1 MRMSV
6 LHQLAQGVGGE
17 TLGRHIISYSPPP
30 FHSSLPSLP
39 DVAASAGGSGGSR
52 GGVGMWPLVP
62 VAVVAAG
69 GAWAYWAQTNS
80 PREWEG
86 GRRKGIVPFLKP
98 QIQRESRACR
108 RGSEHGTAAVL
119 GVWHGIRG
127 SWVIPGPAH
136 LYMAAPSP
144 LPLSPSPLP
153 FPSPL
158 PLSPSPLPFPSPLPL
173 SPSPLPFPS
182 PLPLSPSPLP
192 FPSPLPL
199 SPSPL
204 PFPSPLP
211 LSPSPLTT
219 CMHTSSLPTP
229 SAPFPF
235 CRPPDVAVSMA
246 QQQYLVYGMDY
257 EGHGCS
263 QGLHAYIPRFDTII
277 DDVVEFTDAL
287 RGGCKWVEVGAVQ
300 LGRCSQGLHAYIPRF
315 DTIIDDVV
323 EFTDALRASPALSS
337 LPVFLYGESM
347 GGAVAIKT
355 HWRRPD
361 AFRGAVLLSPM
372 CKIAEELM
380 PPPMVVSAFLAL
392 SGVIPKIAEELMPPP
407 MVVSAFLALNSVIP
421 KVKMVPGKDIS
432 DIGMRDLANRKRA
445 KDNPMSIRGPARVGT
460 AVSLLRTTQ
469 EIGPRMKELSLPCFI
484 LHGSADVVTDPALSK
499 ELHAAA
505 SSTDKTL
512 KIYEGSW
519 HGLTTP
525 GWHPTLSL
533 PFFILHGS
541 ADVVTNPALSKE
553 LHAAA
558 SSTDKTLKIYEGSWH
573 GLTTPGWHPTLSLP
587 CFILHG
593 SADVVTDPALSK
605 ELHAAASSTDK
616 TLKIY
621 EGSWHGLTSGEP
633 DDVIEKVIADIVA
646 WIAARSSAAT
656 VDLNAVNEKLLE
668 PPFKGDKGK
677 EVEV

>member
-1 MRMSV
+1 
-6 LHQLAQGVGGE
+6 
-17 TLGRHIISYSPPP
+17 
-30 FHSSLPSLP
+30 
-39 DVAASAGGSGGSR
+39 
-52 GGVGMWPLVP
+52 MWPLVP
-62 VAVVAAG
+62 VALVAAG
-69 GAWAYWAQTNS
+69 GAWAYWAQTSS
-80 PREWEG
+80 PREWEE

-98 QIQRESRACR
+98 KSYYDSKGVKSVEVYYRNSRGVEIFTKRWQPLDGVVKGIVVYC
-108 RGSEHGTAAVL
+108 HGY
-119 GVWHGIRG
+119 GD
-127 SWVIPGPAH
+127 
-136 LYMAAPSP
+136 
-144 LPLSPSPLP
+144 
-153 FPSPL
+153 
-158 PLSPSPLPFPSPLPL
+158 
-173 SPSPLPFPS
+173 
-182 PLPLSPSPLP
+182 
-192 FPSPLPL
+192 
-199 SPSPL
+199 
-204 PFPSPLP
+204 
-211 LSPSPLTT
+211 T
-219 CMHTSSLPTP
+219 CTYHFD
-229 SAPFPF
+229 A
-235 CRPPDVAVSMA
+235 VAVSMA

-257 EGHGCS
+257 EGHG
-263 QGLHAYIPRFDTII
+263 
-277 DDVVEFTDAL
+277 
-287 RGGCKWVEVGAVQ
+287 
-300 LGRCSQGLHAYIPRF
+300 CSQGLHAYIPRF

-355 HWRRPD
+355 HWRRTD

-372 CKIAEELM
+372 C
-380 PPPMVVSAFLAL
+380 
-392 SGVIPKIAEELMPPP
+392 KIAEELMPPP

-519 HGLTTP
+519 HGLT
-525 GWHPTLSL
+525 
-533 PFFILHGS
+533 
-541 ADVVTNPALSKE
+541 
-553 LHAAA
+553 
-558 SSTDKTLKIYEGSWH
+558 
-573 GLTTPGWHPTLSLP
+573 
-587 CFILHG
+587 
-593 SADVVTDPALSK
+593 
-605 ELHAAASSTDK
+605 
-616 TLKIY
+616 
-621 EGSWHGLTSGEP
+621 SGEP

-668 PPFKGDKGK
+668 PPFKGDTVK